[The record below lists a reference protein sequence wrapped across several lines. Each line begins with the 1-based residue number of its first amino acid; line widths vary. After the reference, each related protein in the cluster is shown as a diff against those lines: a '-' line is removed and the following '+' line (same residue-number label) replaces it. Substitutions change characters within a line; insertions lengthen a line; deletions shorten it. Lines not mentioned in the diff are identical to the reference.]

1 MVSPLTEAIHTA
13 EKCGN
18 VEYVLKQASTR
29 FEQNGYIYQALAI
42 FFYIKERKF
51 DSALY
56 WAKAAKQ
63 RAQHNSYISDTIGQ
77 VFRSKLRYRVECK
90 AKSAV
95 LIAEELKYL
104 LKLADNASQAFRESQ
119 WQAENLVNEQY
130 LQHQKLKRKFQT

>member
-18 VEYVLKQASTR
+18 VEYVLKQGSTR

-56 WAKAAKQ
+56 WAKGAKE
-63 RAQHNSYISDTIGQ
+63 HNTIHTYQ
-77 VFRSKLRYRVECK
+77 IL
-90 AKSAV
+90 
-95 LIAEELKYL
+95 
-104 LKLADNASQAFRESQ
+104 
-119 WQAENLVNEQY
+119 
-130 LQHQKLKRKFQT
+130 